1 MRQVVLI
8 AGGVGGAKF
17 ARGLRSALAEE
28 RASLTVVVNTGD
40 DMWLTGVRV
49 CPDLDSMMYALA
61 GVNDTARGWGRA
73 GESERVGAELKA
85 YGVGWPWFTLGD
97 LDLGTHLARTTL
109 LREGLTLS
117 EATAQLC
124 LRWEGL
130 RSGPR
135 LLPATDDEAETWVE
149 TAEGTMHFEEWWVR
163 TRASAAARRFVQRG
177 VEQAAPAAGVVE
189 AITEA
194 DLVILAPSNPV
205 VSLGTVLGFPGAAGH
220 PGVPGIAGIRQAV
233 QQTRAPVVGISS
245 IIGGAA
251 VHGMA
256 AQCLAA
262 LGQSCTAENVGLS
275 FGARSRGGV
284 LDTWLVDTE
293 DASALTAL
301 EAGGLTARAVPLWM
315 HDDGASRRLAEQ
327 ALLSAHAAAEPRGH
341 RPSAS

>member
-17 ARGLRSALAEE
+17 ALGLRSALGDEHAE
-28 RASLTVVVNTGD
+28 LTVVVNTGD

-61 GVNDTARGWGRA
+61 GVNDTERGWGRA
-73 GESERVGAELKA
+73 GESERVSAELRA

-97 LDLGTHLARTTL
+97 LDLGTHLARTSL

-117 EATAQLC
+117 EATAKLC
-124 LRWEGL
+124 TRWDAL

-135 LLPATDDEAETWVE
+135 LLPATDDEVETWVE

-189 AITEA
+189 AITGA
-194 DLVILAPSNPV
+194 DLVLLAPSNPV
-205 VSLGTVLGFPGAAGH
+205 VSLGTVLGFPGAAGR

-233 QQTRAPVVGISS
+233 QQTKAPVVGVSP
-245 IIGGAA
+245 IIGGAP

-275 FGARSRGGV
+275 FGARSRGGL
-284 LDTWLVDTE
+284 LDTWLVGTE
-293 DASALTAL
+293 DASALGAL
-301 EAGGLTARAVPLWM
+301 EAGGLTAEAVPLWM
-315 HDDGASRRLAEQ
+315 RDETTSTQL
-327 ALLSAHAAAEPRGH
+327 AAEALRVIGH
-341 RPSAS
+341 HNVDAA